1 MSQWRRSR
9 RIFDLN
15 QAANKPNRVGRDAAS
30 LPCHSNNFLKF
41 LARHRLDRQA
51 RQTQQRHSLQ
61 LWIELDLIER
71 DRLRQ
76 CLFRRYIHRAP
87 IALCRCRIRVGF
99 PDHPR
104 NPNNFLADDAMIKKD
119 RVVFAHRSQIVSR
132 RVISHTRPLRFAVLG
147 QVRPRVGGRFLF
159 HEPEIFH
166 LRLVTEGALP
176 DNRSSLAISL
186 GAQLV
191 FALLTPFD
199 STTALGCFTLAL
211 MSRGAFITFEGS
223 EGCGK
228 STQVLRLAACL
239 EQAGVRV
246 LITREPGG
254 TAIGEK
260 IRDLLQFAPESFA
273 MTPETELLL
282 FEASRSQLVRETIR
296 PALEQGTAVIS
307 DRFFDS
313 TTVYQGVAR
322 KLEPEIVAT
331 LNNFAVGSDRPD
343 LTIILDVDVA
353 TARARMLRRVRPVG
367 VVDRM
372 EQEPVEF
379 YERVCEAYRELARIE
394 PDRFL
399 LIDGARSPDAIENQ
413 IWDAVTSRF
422 PAFAIMKQSKIEN
435 RNSKI

>member
-1 MSQWRRSR
+1 
-9 RIFDLN
+9 
-15 QAANKPNRVGRDAAS
+15 
-30 LPCHSNNFLKF
+30 
-41 LARHRLDRQA
+41 
-51 RQTQQRHSLQ
+51 
-61 LWIELDLIER
+61 
-71 DRLRQ
+71 
-76 CLFRRYIHRAP
+76 
-87 IALCRCRIRVGF
+87 
-99 PDHPR
+99 
-104 NPNNFLADDAMIKKD
+104 
-119 RVVFAHRSQIVSR
+119 
-132 RVISHTRPLRFAVLG
+132 
-147 QVRPRVGGRFLF
+147 
-159 HEPEIFH
+159 
-166 LRLVTEGALP
+166 
-176 DNRSSLAISL
+176 
-186 GAQLV
+186 
-191 FALLTPFD
+191 
-199 STTALGCFTLAL
+199 

-228 STQVLRLAACL
+228 STQVLRLAARL

-296 PALEQGTAVIS
+296 PALNQGTAVIS

-331 LNNFAVGSDRPD
+331 LNNFAVGPARPD

-353 TARARMLRRVRPVG
+353 TARGRMLRRVRPAG

-372 EQEPVEF
+372 EQEPIEF
-379 YERVCEAYRELARIE
+379 YERVCEAYRELARLE

-399 LIDGARSPDAIENQ
+399 LIDGARSPDEIENQ
-413 IWDAVTSRF
+413 IWGAVTSRF
-422 PAFAIMKQSKIEN
+422 PDFAIMKQSKIEN